1 MEIDHIAIAV
11 NDIEKCALF
20 YKKLGL
26 KFIEKAVVKEEGVMI
41 AFFSAGNVKVELIQP
56 MEDNGVRKFIEKKG
70 EGMHHISFRV
80 DDAQKEMEK
89 LSGIKFTSP
98 KPLSR
103 HGRKVCFI
111 HPSQSNGVLIELE
124 ETALY

>member
-1 MEIDHIAIAV
+1 MEMDHIAIAV

-56 MEDNGVRKFIEKKG
+56 IEDNGVRKFIEKKG

-98 KPLSR
+98 KPLHR